1 MVSSISTTFAV
12 MKHLKNVIG
21 AVTFLLC
28 ACQPTPPKT
37 TYGEIKANRID
48 SMIQVAEESIPRL
61 DTLLSQAIEAYNK
74 QDAKVKADKAA
85 MRATKGELD
94 ELTNLRARR
103 DSLQVAFDTQ
113 CARVRFL
120 HMKQQELQ
128 QKQRTGESTGK

>member
-1 MVSSISTTFAV
+1 

>member
-1 MVSSISTTFAV
+1 

-48 SMIQVAEESIPRL
+48 SMIQAAEESIPRL
-61 DTLLSQAIEAYNK
+61 DTLLSQATEAYNK

-128 QKQRTGESTGK
+128 QKQQTEESTGK